1 MSRLA
6 VFLLTAC
13 LGVNAIAADIIDP
26 NRQKEFGDI
35 TVHYNTFTSSFLQ
48 PDVAQAVELVR
59 SKNKGVINVSV
70 IKAGEPVIA
79 QVTGT
84 IKDLSGKSEMKGIR
98 IDPALLNGEE
108 GEILEDL
115 IVAAHADAKS
125 KAEQRTADEM
135 KELTG
140 GLNLPPGFNM
150 PFGGCLRR
158 PRAKVHT

>member
-1 MSRLA
+1 MKNLGNLMKQAQEMQAKMAEMQDRLA
-6 VFLLTAC
+6 ELTVE
-13 LGVNAIAADIIDP
+13 GVS
-26 NRQKEFGDI
+26 GGGMVTI
-35 TVHYNTFTSSFLQ
+35 T
-48 PDVAQAVELVR
+48 
-59 SKNKGVINVSV
+59 
-70 IKAGEPVIA
+70 
-79 QVTGT
+79 
-84 IKDLSGKSEMKGIR
+84 LSGKSEMKGIR

-150 PFGGCLRR
+150 PFGG
-158 PRAKVHT
+158 